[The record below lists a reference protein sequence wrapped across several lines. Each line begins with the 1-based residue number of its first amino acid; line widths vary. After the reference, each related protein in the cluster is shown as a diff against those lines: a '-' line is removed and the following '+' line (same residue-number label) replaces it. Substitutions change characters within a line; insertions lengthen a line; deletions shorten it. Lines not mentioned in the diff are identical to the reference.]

1 MPIYLYQNPET
12 EEVKEIIQ
20 TMNEEHVYQEDGV
33 DWKRIFTKPNA
44 SIQSLSSLDPFNK
57 RDFIDK
63 TGNMKG
69 TVGDMMGLAEEM
81 SAQRSEKTG
90 TEDPVKRKFF
100 DNYEKK
106 IGKKHLSDKPKTI
119 TRNGISVD
127 LD

>member
-100 DNYEKK
+100 DNYEKN
-106 IGKKHLSDKPKTI
+106 IGKKHLADKPKRI
-119 TRNGISVD
+119 ERNGISVD